1 MSEMQSISESNE
13 GRTLVLLATG
23 GTIAGRA
30 ASPTD
35 NTGYT
40 AGALGVDELVSAVP
54 GLQQQLKRLGAARL
68 ACVQLANIDS
78 KDMGNALWF
87 DLAQRIEAERAR
99 AEVVGVVITHGTDT
113 LEETAYFLHR
123 VLPKGKPVVLTAAM
137 RPATSLQADGPQ
149 NLLDACTVALSPGVQ
164 GVLVAVASQVWAGC
178 ELRKAHTFELKA
190 FDGGDDGPLA
200 RLEDGQL
207 RRLRA
212 WPGQAQA
219 PGLNRPVLDDTPL
232 GMAGLSDPR
241 VKPWP
246 SVAVLTSHAGFEAA
260 WVQAWL
266 GQGEQPACVQGLVVA
281 GTGNCTLHHSLER
294 VLEQAQ
300 AQGVQVLRTSRVARG
315 GVREKPNE
323 RFPSAGTLTP
333 AQARVRLML
342 ELMQSTPA

>member
-1 MSEMQSISESNE
+1 MQTISEGGS

-40 AGALGVDELVSAVP
+40 AGALGVDELVSAVQ
-54 GLQQQLKRLGAARL
+54 GLQQQLSHLGAERMV
-68 ACVQLANIDS
+68 CVQLANIDS
-78 KDMGNALWF
+78 KDMSHALWF

-99 AEVVGVVITHGTDT
+99 PEVAGVVITHGTDT

-123 VLPKGKPVVLTAAM
+123 VLPLGKPVVLTAAM

-164 GVLVAVASQVWAGC
+164 GVLVAFASRVWAGC
-178 ELRKAHTFELKA
+178 EVRKAHTFALDA
-190 FDGGDDGPLA
+190 FDGGDDGALA
-200 RLEDGQL
+200 RLEDGHL
-207 RRLRA
+207 KRLRA
-212 WPGQAQA
+212 WPGEAF
-219 PGLNRPVLDDTPL
+219 GLIRPVLDDAPL
-232 GMAGLSDPR
+232 GTAHLSDPR
-241 VKPWP
+241 LQPWP
-246 SVAVLTSHAGFEAA
+246 SVAVITSHAGFEAT

-266 GQGEQPACVQGLVVA
+266 GRGEQPACVQGLVVA
-281 GTGNCTLHHSLER
+281 GTGNCTLHHSLEE

-300 AQGVQVLRTSRVARG
+300 AQGVHVLRTSRVPRG

-342 ELMQSTPA
+342 ELMQGASA